1 MNKKIDKTEKK
12 KEAKK
17 QDIANTEIKKVSS
30 LSLRKRP
37 FYCFIDYE

>member
-17 QDIANTEIKKVSS
+17 QDIANTEIQMVSS
-30 LSLRKRP
+30 FKKK
-37 FYCFIDYE
+37 